1 MWFDFRSDAL
11 LAVLDF
17 SVFLSPSPEAGT
29 NYLTY
34 LLGGALWTVILS
46 VLNWVIA
53 FVIGSVIGVFRTL
66 PSPTLSKVGACY
78 VEIFRNIPLLVQLF
92 IWFNVVPEL
101 LPGFGPWFKHLPS
114 FWQQFTS
121 ATLCLGLFTAARIA
135 EQVRSGL
142 RSLGRDQYGAGLA
155 LGLNIR
161 QVYNLVLLP
170 VAYRIIIPTLT
181 SEFLNL
187 IKNSAVASTIGFVE
201 LARRS
206 ESMAELKSTV
216 FEALLAGTLLYGVI
230 NLIILFFSRALERST
245 KLPGLLGAQK

>member
-53 FVIGSVIGVFRTL
+53 FVIGSVIGVFRT
-66 PSPTLSKVGACY
+66 PILSKVGACY

-101 LPGFGPWFKHLPS
+101 LPGFGPWYKHLPS
-114 FWQQFTS
+114 FLAAVYQCDALPRPIYRRKNCRTGPFW
-121 ATLCLGLFTAARIA
+121 TAIAR
-135 EQVRSGL
+135 ERSVRCWIGL
-142 RSLGRDQYGAGLA
+142 RLEHQAGLQSRSA
-155 LGLNIR
+155 SGCLPYHHPNADLR
-161 QVYNLVLLP
+161 VL
-170 VAYRIIIPTLT
+170 
-181 SEFLNL
+181 EFD
-187 IKNSAVASTIGFVE
+187 
-201 LARRS
+201 
-206 ESMAELKSTV
+206 
-216 FEALLAGTLLYGVI
+216 
-230 NLIILFFSRALERST
+230 
-245 KLPGLLGAQK
+245 

>member
-1 MWFDFRSDAL
+1 MTFVV
-11 LAVLDF
+11 AVLDF
-17 SVFLSPSPEAGT
+17 SVFLTPSPEAGA

-46 VLNWVIA
+46 VLSWVIA
-53 FVIGSVIGVFRTL
+53 FIIGSMVGVLRTL
-66 PSPTLSKVGACY
+66 PSSILSKVGACY

-92 IWFNVVPEL
+92 VWFNVVPDL
-101 LPGFGPWFKHLPS
+101 VPGFGPWFKHLPS

-142 RSLGRDQYGAGLA
+142 RSLGKGQFGAGLA
-155 LGLNIR
+155 LGLNIK
-161 QVYNLVLLP
+161 QVYSLVLLP
-170 VAYRIIIPTLT
+170 VTYRIIIPTLT

-206 ESMAELKSTV
+206 DSMAELKSTV
-216 FEALLAGTLLYGVI
+216 FEALLAGTLLYGAI
-230 NLIILFFSRALERST
+230 NLVVLFLSRALEHST
-245 KLPGLLGAQK
+245 KLPGLVGAKK

>member
-1 MWFDFRSDAL
+1 MTFVI
-11 LAVLDF
+11 AVLDF
-17 SVFLSPSPEAGT
+17 SVFLTPSPETGA

-46 VLNWVIA
+46 VLSWVIA
-53 FVIGSVIGVFRTL
+53 FVIGSVVGVLRTL
-66 PSPTLSKVGACY
+66 PSSILSKIGACY

-114 FWQQFTS
+114 FWQEFTS

-142 RSLGRDQYGAGLA
+142 QSLGKGQFGAGLA
-155 LGLNIR
+155 LGLNIKE
-161 QVYNLVLLP
+161 VYTLVLLP

-206 ESMAELKSTV
+206 DTMAELKSTV
-216 FEALLAGTLLYGVI
+216 FEALLAGTLLYGAI
-230 NLIILFFSRALERST
+230 NLVILFLSRALERST
-245 KLPGLLGAQK
+245 KLPGFVGAKK

>member
-1 MWFDFRSDAL
+1 MTF
-11 LAVLDF
+11 VIGMLDF
-17 SVFLSPSPEAGT
+17 SVFLSPSPDAGA

-34 LLGGALWTVILS
+34 LVVGALWTVILS
-46 VLNWVIA
+46 LLSWVIA
-53 FVIGSVIGVFRTL
+53 FVIGSVVGVLRTL
-66 PSPTLSKVGACY
+66 PSPLLSRIGAWY
-78 VEIFRNIPLLVQLF
+78 VEIFRNVPLLAQLF

-101 LPGFGPWFKHLPS
+101 LPSFGPWFKHLPS

-142 RSLGRDQYGAGLA
+142 RALGKGQLGAGLA

-161 QVYNLVLLP
+161 EVYTLILLP

-187 IKNSAVASTIGFVE
+187 IKNSAVAATIGFVE

-206 ESMAELKSTV
+206 DSMAELKSTV
-216 FEALLAGTLLYGVI
+216 FEALLAGTMFYAII
-230 NLIILFFSRALERST
+230 NLIVLSFARALERST
-245 KLPGLLGAQK
+245 RLPGLVGAKNK

>member
-1 MWFDFRSDAL
+1 MWFNCESDGL

-17 SVFLSPSPEAGT
+17 GVFLSPSPQAGA

-46 VLNWVIA
+46 FLSWVIA
-53 FVIGSVIGVFRTL
+53 FVIGSVVGVLRTL
-66 PSPTLSKVGACY
+66 PSPILSKVGAWY

-142 RSLGRDQYGAGLA
+142 RSLGQGQFAAGLA
-155 LGLNIR
+155 LGLNIK
-161 QVYNLVLLP
+161 QVYGLVLLP

-206 ESMAELKSTV
+206 DSMAELKSTV

-230 NLIILFFSRALERST
+230 NLFVLFLSRALEQAT
-245 KLPGLLGAQK
+245 KLPGLIGVKK

>member
-1 MWFDFRSDAL
+1 MPLHFEPDGL
-11 LAVLDF
+11 LAVLDY
-17 SVFLSPSPEAGT
+17 SVFFSPSPEGAS

-34 LLGGALWTVILS
+34 LLGGALLTVIVSILS
-46 VLNWVIA
+46 WVIA
-53 FVIGSVIGVFRTL
+53 FLVGSIVGVLRTL
-66 PSPTLSKVGACY
+66 PNRILSRVGAWY
-78 VEIFRNIPLLVQLF
+78 VEVFRNIPLLVQLF
-92 IWFNVVPEL
+92 IWFNVAPEL

-142 RSLGRDQYGAGLA
+142 RSLGRGQYGAGLA
-155 LGLNIR
+155 LGLNIG
-161 QVYNLVLLP
+161 QVYHLVLLP

-206 ESMAELKSTV
+206 ENMAELKSTV

-230 NLIILFFSRALERST
+230 NLIVLFFSRVLERAT
-245 KLPGLLGAQK
+245 KLPGLVGAPK

>member
-1 MWFDFRSDAL
+1 MTFVV
-11 LAVLDF
+11 AVLDF
-17 SVFLSPSPEAGT
+17 SVFLTPSPEAGA

-34 LLGGALWTVILS
+34 LLGGALWTLILS
-46 VLNWVIA
+46 VLSWVIA
-53 FVIGSVIGVFRTL
+53 FVIGSVVGVLRTL
-66 PSPTLSKVGACY
+66 PSSILSKIGAWY

-101 LPGFGPWFKHLPS
+101 VPGFGPWFKHLPS
-114 FWQQFTS
+114 FWQEFTS

-142 RSLGRDQYGAGLA
+142 GSLGKGQFGAGLA
-155 LGLNIR
+155 LGLNIK
-161 QVYNLVLLP
+161 QVYTLVLLP

-206 ESMAELKSTV
+206 DTMAELKSTV
-216 FEALLAGTLLYGVI
+216 FEALLAGTLLYGAI
-230 NLIILFFSRALERST
+230 NLVVLFLSRALEHST
-245 KLPGLLGAQK
+245 KLPGLVGAKK

>member
-1 MWFDFRSDAL
+1 MTFVV
-11 LAVLDF
+11 AVLDF
-17 SVFLSPSPEAGT
+17 SVFLSPSPEGGA

-46 VLNWVIA
+46 VLSWVIA
-53 FVIGSVIGVFRTL
+53 FVIGSVVGVLRTL
-66 PSPTLSKVGACY
+66 PSSILSKIGAWY

-114 FWQQFTS
+114 FWQEFTS

-142 RSLGRDQYGAGLA
+142 QSLGKGQFGAGLA
-155 LGLNIR
+155 LGLNIK
-161 QVYNLVLLP
+161 QVYSLVLLP

-187 IKNSAVASTIGFVE
+187 IKNSAVASTIGLVE
-201 LARRS
+201 LAPRS
-206 ESMAELKSTV
+206 GNMVEYSAKWY
-216 FEALLAGTLLYGVI
+216 EAFIAVTLLYAFV
-230 NLIILFFSRALERST
+230 NLVVMAISRQIERAT
-245 KLPGLLGAQK
+245 RLPGFLGGKK

>member
-1 MWFDFRSDAL
+1 
-11 LAVLDF
+11 
-17 SVFLSPSPEAGT
+17 
-29 NYLTY
+29 
-34 LLGGALWTVILS
+34 
-46 VLNWVIA
+46 VIA
-53 FVIGSVIGVFRTL
+53 FVVGSLVGVLRTL
-66 PSPTLSKVGACY
+66 PSSILSKFGAWY

-101 LPGFGPWFKHLPS
+101 VPVFGTWFKHLPS
-114 FWQQFTS
+114 FWQEFTS

-142 RSLGRDQYGAGLA
+142 QSLGKGQVGAGLA

-161 QVYNLVLLP
+161 QVYSLVLLP

-206 ESMAELKSTV
+206 DSMAELKSTV
-216 FEALLAGTLLYGVI
+216 FEALLAGTLLYALI
-230 NLIILFFSRALERST
+230 NMVVLFLSRALEHST
-245 KLPGLLGAQK
+245 KLPGLVGAKK

>member
-1 MWFDFRSDAL
+1 MWSNCGSDGL

-17 SVFLSPSPEAGT
+17 SVFLSPSPESGA

-34 LLGGALWTVILS
+34 LLRGALWTVLLS
-46 VLNWVIA
+46 CLSWVIA
-53 FVIGSVIGVFRTL
+53 FVIGSVVGVLRTL
-66 PSPTLSKVGACY
+66 PSSILSKIGAWY

-92 IWFNVVPEL
+92 IWFHVIPEL
-101 LPGFGPWFKHLPS
+101 VPGFGPWFKHLPS

-142 RSLGRDQYGAGLA
+142 RSLGKDQFGAGLA
-155 LGLNIR
+155 LGLNIK
-161 QVYNLVLLP
+161 QVYGLVLLP

-206 ESMAELKSTV
+206 DSMAELKSTV
-216 FEALLAGTLLYGVI
+216 FEALLAGTLLYAAI
-230 NLIILFFSRALERST
+230 NLIVLFFSRALEHST
-245 KLPGLLGAQK
+245 KLPGLIGVKK

>member
-1 MWFDFRSDAL
+1 MIFIAG
-11 LAVLDF
+11 LDF

-34 LLGGALWTVILS
+34 LLGGALWTLILS
-46 VLNWVIA
+46 VLSWVIA
-53 FVIGSVIGVFRTL
+53 FVTGSVVGVLRTL
-66 PSPTLSKVGACY
+66 PSSILSKIGACY

-142 RSLGRDQYGAGLA
+142 RSLGKGQFGAGLA
-155 LGLNIR
+155 LGLNIK
-161 QVYNLVLLP
+161 QVYGLILLP

-206 ESMAELKSTV
+206 DSMAELKSTV
-216 FEALLAGTLLYGVI
+216 FEALLAGTLLYGAI
-230 NLIILFFSRALERST
+230 NLVVLFLSRTLEHST
-245 KLPGLLGAQK
+245 KLPGLLAPKK

>member
-1 MWFDFRSDAL
+1 MPLDSQPDGL
-11 LAVLDF
+11 LAVLDYTA
-17 SVFLSPSPEAGT
+17 FLSPSPEGGT

-34 LLGGALWTVILS
+34 LLVGALWTVIVS
-46 VLNWVIA
+46 VLSWVIA
-53 FVIGSVIGVFRTL
+53 FLIGSVIGVLRTL
-66 PSPTLSKVGACY
+66 PSRILSTAGAWY
-78 VEIFRNIPLLVQLF
+78 VEVFRNIPLLVQLF

-101 LPGFGPWFKHLPS
+101 VPGFGGWFKHLPS

-121 ATLCLGLFTAARIA
+121 AMLCLGLFTAARIA

-142 RSLGRDQYGAGLA
+142 RSLGRGQYGAGLA
-155 LGLNIR
+155 LGLNIG
-161 QVYNLVLLP
+161 QVYHLVLLP

-206 ESMAELKSTV
+206 ENMAELKSTV
-216 FEALLAGTLLYGVI
+216 FEALLAGTLLYAII
-230 NLIILFFSRALERST
+230 NLIVLTFSRALERST
-245 KLPGLLGAQK
+245 RLPGLVGAKK

>member
-1 MWFDFRSDAL
+1 MTFVI
-11 LAVLDF
+11 AVLDF
-17 SVFLSPSPEAGT
+17 SVFLTPSPETGA

-46 VLNWVIA
+46 VLSWVIA
-53 FVIGSVIGVFRTL
+53 FVIGSVVGVLRTL
-66 PSPTLSKVGACY
+66 PSSILSKIGACY

-114 FWQQFTS
+114 FWQEFTS

-142 RSLGRDQYGAGLA
+142 QSLGKGQFGAGLA
-155 LGLNIR
+155 LGLNIK
-161 QVYNLVLLP
+161 QVYTLVLLP

-206 ESMAELKSTV
+206 DTMAELKSTV
-216 FEALLAGTLLYGVI
+216 FEALLAGTLLYGAV
-230 NLIILFFSRALERST
+230 NLVILFLSRALERST
-245 KLPGLLGAQK
+245 KLPGFVGAKK

>member
-1 MWFDFRSDAL
+1 MTFVV
-11 LAVLDF
+11 AVLDF
-17 SVFLSPSPEAGT
+17 SVFLSPSPESGA

-46 VLNWVIA
+46 VLSWVIA
-53 FVIGSVIGVFRTL
+53 FIIGSMVGVLRTL
-66 PSPTLSKVGACY
+66 PSSILSKVGACF

-92 IWFNVVPEL
+92 VWFNVVPDL
-101 LPGFGPWFKHLPS
+101 VPGFGPWFKHLPS

-142 RSLGRDQYGAGLA
+142 RSLGKGQFSAGLA
-155 LGLNIR
+155 LGLNIK
-161 QVYNLVLLP
+161 QVYSLVLLP
-170 VAYRIIIPTLT
+170 VTYRIIIPTLT

-206 ESMAELKSTV
+206 DSMAELKSTV
-216 FEALLAGTLLYGVI
+216 FEALLAGTLLYGAI
-230 NLIILFFSRALERST
+230 NLVVLFLSRALEHST
-245 KLPGLLGAQK
+245 KLPGLVGAKK

>member
-1 MWFDFRSDAL
+1 MWFNCESNGLLAALDFR
-11 LAVLDF
+11 
-17 SVFLSPSPEAGT
+17 VFLSPSPEASA

-34 LLGGALWTVILS
+34 LLAGALWTVILS
-46 VLNWVIA
+46 VLSWVIA
-53 FVIGSVIGVFRTL
+53 FVIGSVVGVWRTL
-66 PSPTLSKVGACY
+66 PGSILPKIGACY

-101 LPGFGPWFKHLPS
+101 VPGFGPWFKHLPS

-142 RSLGRDQYGAGLA
+142 RSLGKGQFGAGLA

-206 ESMAELKSTV
+206 DSMAELKSTV

-230 NLIILFFSRALERST
+230 NLIVLFLSRGLEHST
-245 KLPGLLGAQK
+245 KLPGLVGAKK

>member
-1 MWFDFRSDAL
+1 MWFNCESDGL

-17 SVFLSPSPEAGT
+17 SVFLSPSPEAGA

-46 VLNWVIA
+46 VLSWVIA
-53 FVIGSVIGVFRTL
+53 FFIGSVVGVLRTL
-66 PSPTLSKVGACY
+66 PSSILSKIGAWY

-114 FWQQFTS
+114 FWQEFTS

-142 RSLGRDQYGAGLA
+142 RSLGKGQFGAGLA

-206 ESMAELKSTV
+206 DSMAELKSTV
-216 FEALLAGTLLYGVI
+216 FEALLAGTLLYGAI
-230 NLIILFFSRALERST
+230 NLIVLFLSRALEQST
-245 KLPGLLGAQK
+245 KLPGLIGVKK

>member
-1 MWFDFRSDAL
+1 MTFVI
-11 LAVLDF
+11 AVLDF
-17 SVFLSPSPEAGT
+17 SVFLTPSPETGA

-46 VLNWVIA
+46 VLSWVIA
-53 FVIGSVIGVFRTL
+53 FVIGSVVGVLRTL
-66 PSPTLSKVGACY
+66 PSSILSKIGACY

-114 FWQQFTS
+114 FWQEFTS

-142 RSLGRDQYGAGLA
+142 QSLGKGQFGAGLA
-155 LGLNIR
+155 LGLNIK
-161 QVYNLVLLP
+161 QVYTLVLLP

-206 ESMAELKSTV
+206 DTMAELKSTV
-216 FEALLAGTLLYGVI
+216 FEALLAGTLLYGAI
-230 NLIILFFSRALERST
+230 NLVILFLSRALERST
-245 KLPGLLGAQK
+245 KLPGFVGAKK

>member
-1 MWFDFRSDAL
+1 MWSNCGSDGL
-11 LAVLDF
+11 LALLDF
-17 SVFLSPSPEAGT
+17 SVFFSPSPEAGA

-34 LLGGALWTVILS
+34 LLRGAFWTVVLS
-46 VLNWVIA
+46 CLSWVIA
-53 FVIGSVIGVFRTL
+53 FVIGSVVGVLRTL
-66 PSPTLSKVGACY
+66 PSSILSKIGACY

-92 IWFNVVPEL
+92 IWFIVVPEL
-101 LPGFGPWFKHLPS
+101 VPGFGPWFKHLPS

-121 ATLCLGLFTAARIA
+121 ATFCLGLFTAARIA

-142 RSLGRDQYGAGLA
+142 SSLGKGQFGAGLA
-155 LGLNIR
+155 LGLNTK
-161 QVYNLVLLP
+161 QVYGLVLLP

-206 ESMAELKSTV
+206 DSMAELKSTV

-230 NLIILFFSRALERST
+230 NLIILFLSRALEHST
-245 KLPGLLGAQK
+245 KLPGLIGAKK

>member
-1 MWFDFRSDAL
+1 MWLDSSSDGL

-17 SVFLSPSPEAGT
+17 SVFLSPSPEAGA

-46 VLNWVIA
+46 VLSWVIA
-53 FVIGSVIGVFRTL
+53 FVIGSAVGVLRTL
-66 PSPTLSKVGACY
+66 PSSILSKIGAWY

-114 FWQQFTS
+114 FWQEFTS

-142 RSLGRDQYGAGLA
+142 GSLGKGQFGAGLA
-155 LGLNIR
+155 LGLNIK
-161 QVYNLVLLP
+161 QVYTLVLLP

-206 ESMAELKSTV
+206 DTMAELKSTV
-216 FEALLAGTLLYGVI
+216 FEALLAGTLLYGAI
-230 NLIILFFSRALERST
+230 NLVVLFLSRALEHST
-245 KLPGLLGAQK
+245 KLPGLVGAKK

>member
-1 MWFDFRSDAL
+1 MTFVV
-11 LAVLDF
+11 AVLDF
-17 SVFLSPSPEAGT
+17 SVFLTPSPEAGA

-34 LLGGALWTVILS
+34 LFGGALWTVILS
-46 VLNWVIA
+46 VLSWVIA
-53 FVIGSVIGVFRTL
+53 FVIGSVVGVLRTL
-66 PSPTLSKVGACY
+66 PSSILSKIGAWY
-78 VEIFRNIPLLVQLF
+78 VEIFRNIPLLAQLF

-101 LPGFGPWFKHLPS
+101 VPGFGPWFKHLPS
-114 FWQQFTS
+114 FWQEFTS

-142 RSLGRDQYGAGLA
+142 RSLGKGQFGAGLA
-155 LGLNIR
+155 LGLNIK
-161 QVYNLVLLP
+161 QVYTIVLLP

-206 ESMAELKSTV
+206 DTMAELKSTV
-216 FEALLAGTLLYGVI
+216 FEALLAGTLLYGAI
-230 NLIILFFSRALERST
+230 NLVVLFLSRTLEHST
-245 KLPGLLGAQK
+245 KLPGLVGAKK

>member
-1 MWFDFRSDAL
+1 MTFVV
-11 LAVLDF
+11 AVLDF
-17 SVFLSPSPEAGT
+17 SVFLTPSPEAGA

-46 VLNWVIA
+46 ALSWVIA
-53 FVIGSVIGVFRTL
+53 FVIGSVVGVLRTL
-66 PSPTLSKVGACY
+66 PSSILSKIGAWY

-101 LPGFGPWFKHLPS
+101 VPGFGPWFKHLPS
-114 FWQQFTS
+114 FWQEFTS

-142 RSLGRDQYGAGLA
+142 GSLGKGQFGAGLA
-155 LGLNIR
+155 LGLNIK
-161 QVYNLVLLP
+161 QVYTIVLLP

-206 ESMAELKSTV
+206 DTMAELKSTV
-216 FEALLAGTLLYGVI
+216 FEALLAGTLLYGAI
-230 NLIILFFSRALERST
+230 NLVVLFLSRTLEHST
-245 KLPGLLGAQK
+245 KLPGLLGAKK

>member
-1 MWFDFRSDAL
+1 MTFVI
-11 LAVLDF
+11 AVLDF
-17 SVFLSPSPEAGT
+17 SVFLTPSPEAGA

-46 VLNWVIA
+46 VLSWVIA
-53 FVIGSVIGVFRTL
+53 FVIGSVVGVLRTL
-66 PSPTLSKVGACY
+66 PSSILSKIGAWY

-114 FWQQFTS
+114 FWQEFTS

-142 RSLGRDQYGAGLA
+142 RSLGKGQFGAGLA
-155 LGLNIR
+155 LGLNIK
-161 QVYNLVLLP
+161 QVYTLVLLP

-206 ESMAELKSTV
+206 DTMAELKSTV
-216 FEALLAGTLLYGVI
+216 FEALLAGTLLYGAI
-230 NLIILFFSRALERST
+230 NLVILFLSRGLERST
-245 KLPGLLGAQK
+245 KLPGLVGAKK

>member
-1 MWFDFRSDAL
+1 MTFVV
-11 LAVLDF
+11 AVLDF
-17 SVFLSPSPEAGT
+17 SVFLSPSPESGA

-34 LLGGALWTVILS
+34 LLGGALWTVVLS
-46 VLNWVIA
+46 VLSWVIA
-53 FVIGSVIGVFRTL
+53 FIIGSIVGVWRTL
-66 PSPTLSKVGACY
+66 PISILSKVGACY

-92 IWFNVVPEL
+92 IWFIVVPDL
-101 LPGFGPWFKHLPS
+101 VPGFGPWFKHLPS

-142 RSLGRDQYGAGLA
+142 MSLGKGQFGAGLA
-155 LGLNIR
+155 LGLNIK
-161 QVYNLVLLP
+161 QVYSLVLLP
-170 VAYRIIIPTLT
+170 VAYRIIIPTLA

-206 ESMAELKSTV
+206 DTMAELKSTV
-216 FEALLAGTLLYGVI
+216 FEALLAGTLLYGAI
-230 NLIILFFSRALERST
+230 NLVFLFLSRALEHST
-245 KLPGLLGAQK
+245 KLPGLVGAKK

>member
-1 MWFDFRSDAL
+1 MSFNCESDGL
-11 LAVLDF
+11 LAALDF
-17 SVFLSPSPEAGT
+17 SVFLAPSPEAGA

-46 VLNWVIA
+46 VLSWVIA
-53 FVIGSVIGVFRTL
+53 FVIGSVVGVLRTL
-66 PSPTLSKVGACY
+66 PSSILSKIGAWY

-142 RSLGRDQYGAGLA
+142 RSLGKGQFGAGLA
-155 LGLNIR
+155 LGLNIK
-161 QVYNLVLLP
+161 QVYSLVLLP

-206 ESMAELKSTV
+206 DSMAELKSTV

-230 NLIILFFSRALERST
+230 NLIVLFLSRTLEHST
-245 KLPGLLGAQK
+245 KLPGLIGMKK

>member
-1 MWFDFRSDAL
+1 MIFIAG
-11 LAVLDF
+11 LDF

-34 LLGGALWTVILS
+34 LLGGALWTLILS
-46 VLNWVIA
+46 VLSWVIA
-53 FVIGSVIGVFRTL
+53 FVTGSVVGVLRTL
-66 PSPTLSKVGACY
+66 PSSILSKIGACY

-142 RSLGRDQYGAGLA
+142 RSLGKGQFGAGLA
-155 LGLNIR
+155 LGLNIK
-161 QVYNLVLLP
+161 QVYGLILLP

-206 ESMAELKSTV
+206 DSMAELKSTV
-216 FEALLAGTLLYGVI
+216 FEALLAGTLLYGAI
-230 NLIILFFSRALERST
+230 NLVVLFLSRTLEHST
-245 KLPGLLGAQK
+245 KLPGLLGPKK

>member
-1 MWFDFRSDAL
+1 MWSNCGSAGL
-11 LAVLDF
+11 LALLDF
-17 SVFLSPSPEAGT
+17 SVFFSPSPEAGA

-34 LLGGALWTVILS
+34 LLRGAFWTVVLS
-46 VLNWVIA
+46 CLSWVIA
-53 FVIGSVIGVFRTL
+53 FVIGSVVGVLRTL
-66 PSPTLSKVGACY
+66 PSSILSKIGACY

-92 IWFNVVPEL
+92 IWFIVVPEL
-101 LPGFGPWFKHLPS
+101 VPGFGPWFKHLPS

-121 ATLCLGLFTAARIA
+121 ATFCLGLFTAARIA

-142 RSLGRDQYGAGLA
+142 CSLGKGQFGAGLA
-155 LGLNIR
+155 LGLNIK
-161 QVYNLVLLP
+161 QVYGLVLLP

-206 ESMAELKSTV
+206 DSMAELKSTV

-230 NLIILFFSRALERST
+230 NLIILFLSRALEHST
-245 KLPGLLGAQK
+245 KLPGLIGAKK

>member
-1 MWFDFRSDAL
+1 MIFIAG
-11 LAVLDF
+11 LDF

-34 LLGGALWTVILS
+34 LLGGALWTLILS
-46 VLNWVIA
+46 VLSWLIA
-53 FVIGSVIGVFRTL
+53 FVTGSVVGVLRTL
-66 PSPTLSKVGACY
+66 PSSILSKIGACY

-142 RSLGRDQYGAGLA
+142 RSLGKGQFGAGLA
-155 LGLNIR
+155 LGLNIK
-161 QVYNLVLLP
+161 QVYGLILLP

-206 ESMAELKSTV
+206 DSMAELKSTV
-216 FEALLAGTLLYGVI
+216 FEALLAGTLLYGAI
-230 NLIILFFSRALERST
+230 NLVVLFLSRTLEHST
-245 KLPGLLGAQK
+245 KLPGLLGPKK

>member
-1 MWFDFRSDAL
+1 MSAVIG
-11 LAVLDF
+11 VLDLGA
-17 SVFLSPSPEAGT
+17 FLSPSPETGS
-29 NYLTY
+29 NFLTY
-34 LLGGALWTVILS
+34 LLIGAAWTVVVSIIS
-46 VLNWVIA
+46 WVLA
-53 FVIGSVIGVFRTL
+53 FAIGSIVGVLRTL
-66 PSPTLSKVGACY
+66 PSRILSTLGAWY

-101 LPGFGPWFKHLPS
+101 LPGFGSWFKHLPS

-121 ATLCLGLFTAARIA
+121 AALCLGLFTAARIA
-135 EQVRSGL
+135 EQVRAGL
-142 RSLGRDQYGAGLA
+142 RSLGPGQYGAGLA
-155 LGLNIR
+155 LGLNIG
-161 QVYNLVLLP
+161 QVYHLVLLP

-230 NLIILFFSRALERST
+230 NLIVLFFSSALERAT
-245 KLPGLLGAQK
+245 RLPGLLGAHK

>member
-1 MWFDFRSDAL
+1 MWSNCGSDGL

-17 SVFLSPSPEAGT
+17 SVFLSPSPESGA

-34 LLGGALWTVILS
+34 LLRGALWTVLLS
-46 VLNWVIA
+46 CLSWVIA
-53 FVIGSVIGVFRTL
+53 FVIGSVVGVLRTL
-66 PSPTLSKVGACY
+66 PSSILSKIGAWY

-114 FWQQFTS
+114 FWQEFTS

-142 RSLGRDQYGAGLA
+142 RSVGKGQFGAGLA
-155 LGLNIR
+155 LGLNIK
-161 QVYNLVLLP
+161 QVYGLVLLP

-206 ESMAELKSTV
+206 DSIAELKSTV

-230 NLIILFFSRALERST
+230 NLIVLFLSRALEHST
-245 KLPGLLGAQK
+245 KLPGLVGAKK